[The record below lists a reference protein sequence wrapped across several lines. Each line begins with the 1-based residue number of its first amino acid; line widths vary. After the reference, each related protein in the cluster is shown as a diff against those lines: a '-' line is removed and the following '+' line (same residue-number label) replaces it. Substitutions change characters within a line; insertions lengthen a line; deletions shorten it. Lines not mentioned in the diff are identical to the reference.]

1 MPATA
6 IKSIR
11 IDVDKERL
19 SASVALNAGA
29 EDVVLTVEELV
40 AEVTSQ
46 GIVLNDEGKKNLEKF
61 IQDLVD
67 KKVPDPAVV
76 ACGVEPVHDKNG
88 KVERLYEIQDVPT
101 PTENEDSKATQSFY
115 DRSSIITVEK
125 KQTVLKIHPPVDGKD
140 GVDVYGKPI
149 ARKLGREA
157 KVSLGLNMEL
167 QGDTVIATVGGQLND
182 ENGKYWVNPRL
193 EINGDVDFSI
203 GNIKFDGE
211 VFITKNVLDLFK
223 IQSKST
229 VSIQGMVEAAE
240 IHAGEDLFVTGG
252 ITGKEK
258 GVFFA
263 GRDIHSKYIT
273 NSHVRAKND
282 IIVVKEV
289 INCDLACDGQL
300 NIENGSL
307 VGGHAVVTG
316 GVKVKQLGSEAGVK
330 TILEVGIDEDLK
342 LKLLEV
348 APEVELR
355 RRKAAKVREVVE
367 PLLANQ
373 KHLNNEQKEKATEL
387 LYQAYELEDSVREMI
402 EELRTIYEKTK
413 EKTVPEI
420 LVQGVAY
427 NGVEIHFPKAA
438 TTLKDPIKGPLKITT
453 GKINGSVRVLG
464 VDTNSGTKH
473 DLGSGAGGEDF
484 WTQLEILLKSEE
496 TAEKT
501 E

>member
-1 MPATA
+1 MPVTA
-6 IKSIR
+6 NKSIR

-19 SASVALNAGA
+19 SATVAINAGA
-29 EDVVLTVEELV
+29 EDVAITAQELL
-40 AEVTSQ
+40 AEVSSQ
-46 GIVLNDEGKKNLEKF
+46 GIVIDDAGKKNLEKF
-61 IQDLVD
+61 AQSLID
-67 KKVPDPAVV
+67 KKKPDPAVV
-76 ACGVEPVHDKNG
+76 ACGTAAVHDKNG
-88 KVERLYEIQDVPT
+88 KVEKLYESQEASSPA
-101 PTENEDSKATQSFY
+101 ENEEPETKQSFY
-115 DRSSIITVEK
+115 DQSSIITVEK
-125 KQTVLKIHPPVDGKD
+125 NQSVLKIHPPVDGKD
-140 GVDVYGKPI
+140 GVDVYGKVI

-203 GNIKFDGE
+203 GNINFDGE
-211 VFITKNVLDLFK
+211 VVITKNVLDLFK
-223 IQSKST
+223 IQSKSSI
-229 VSIQGMVEAAE
+229 SIQGMVEAAE

-273 NSHVRAKND
+273 NSHVRAKKD
-282 IIVVKEV
+282 VVIVKEV
-289 INCDLACDGQL
+289 INCDLACHGQL

-307 VGGHAVVTG
+307 VGGHVVATG
-316 GVKVKQLGSEAGVK
+316 GVKVKQLGSDAGVK

-342 LKLLEV
+342 LKLLQV
-348 APEVELR
+348 APEVEIR

-373 KHLNNEQKEKATEL
+373 KHLNNAQKEKATEL
-387 LYQAYELEDSVREMI
+387 LYQAYELEDSVNEMI
-402 EELRTIYEKTK
+402 EELRAIYEKTK
-413 EKTVPEI
+413 DNAIPEI

-438 TTLKDPIKGPLKITT
+438 TTLKDPIKGPLKIIT
-453 GKINGSVRVLG
+453 GKINGSIRVLG
-464 VDTNSGTKH
+464 VDEKTGAKH

-484 WTQLEILLKSEE
+484 WAQLEILLKSEE
-496 TAEKT
+496 PAEKT